1 MNHVSC
7 ASDGET
13 SVGLCELE
21 PKYSTEAVAAIRI
34 AVFFSSRHR
43 LPKQSRKQEP
53 VVLMFQRLQPLPSER
68 PRQGGDPSTISS
80 LASGGVMMIKYIKM
94 DGAHLQIVNKSTN
107 QINL

>member
-34 AVFFSSRHR
+34 AVFFSSHHR

-53 VVLMFQRLQPLPSER
+53 VVLMFQRLPPLPSER

-80 LASGGVMMIKYIKM
+80 LAFGGVIKYIKKM
-94 DGAHLQIVNKSTN
+94 VHFYKS
-107 QINL
+107 